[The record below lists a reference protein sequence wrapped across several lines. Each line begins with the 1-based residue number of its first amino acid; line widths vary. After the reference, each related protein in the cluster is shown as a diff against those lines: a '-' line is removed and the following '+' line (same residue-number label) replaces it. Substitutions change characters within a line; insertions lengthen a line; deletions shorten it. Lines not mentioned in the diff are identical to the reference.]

1 MREIVLCLKT
11 KEDEILSKQVAML
24 SERHHAGVKRIS
36 SDEARSVIRNG
47 NENILFI
54 SDDETLLNEAKE
66 KGLLVNSPMKMK
78 ESYAKAMEM
87 LKTLKIQDTYAGRKG
102 QHPTE

>member
-36 SDEARSVIRNG
+36 SDEARNVIRNG

-66 KGLLVNSPMKMK
+66 KGLLVNNPMKMK

>member
-66 KGLLVNSPMKMK
+66 KGLLVNNPMKMK

-87 LKTLKIQDTYAGRKG
+87 LKTIGVQQNLSKKQ
-102 QHPTE
+102 